1 MLDTLTREINAR
13 WGLPDQGRPLVQ
25 MLVATISN
33 PATGGLTGFLEKFR
47 KAGWG
52 GMVNTWVGN
61 TGNAEIPTTAQ
72 VEAVLGAAGD
82 GFLQQAATQLGLSY
96 DKVIAAV
103 AGILPRLV
111 DSMTPD
117 GNIPTVLPAAFGSF
131 AREGKALLGAGL
143 AVGASGAVRTMAG
156 SGPAAPATATA
167 ASATSTAT
175 APAVPASSSGWGAR
189 WPWLIGAL
197 LVIVGVSYCSQRKA
211 PEATSPAASGMAA
224 PAAPTPLAPSAPVTP
239 VPLEAPVVPEAAPAS
254 SATPTTGAAVAS
266 DSFTVPDGAAV
277 VAGMDQGMPMLR
289 VFFDSGS
296 TEVDASL
303 ADKAQPLVDFLKANP
318 DAQAVISG
326 FNDPSG
332 DAARNAQLSRERAT
346 AVQAALALA
355 GVAGDRAVLE
365 KPAETA
371 DASASPAAARRVDV
385 LLRR

>member
-13 WGLPDQGRPLVQ
+13 WGLADQGRPLVQ

-61 TGNAEIPTTAQ
+61 AGNAEIPTTAQ

-82 GFLQQAATQLGLSY
+82 GFLQRAAAQLGLSH

-103 AGILPRLV
+103 AGVLPRLV

-117 GNIPTVLPAAFGSF
+117 GSIPTVLPAAFGSF

-143 AVGASGAVRTMAG
+143 AVGASGAVRTMAD
-156 SGPAAPATATA
+156 SGPETAAMPKAAA
-167 ASATSTAT
+167 ASAL
-175 APAVPASSSGWGAR
+175 PASNSGWGAR

-211 PEATSPAASGMAA
+211 PEATPPAASGMAA
-224 PAAPTPLAPSAPVTP
+224 PAVPTPLAPSAPVTP
-239 VPLEAPVVPEAAPAS
+239 VPPEAPVVPAAPPAS

-266 DSFTVPDGAAV
+266 DSFTAPDGAAV
-277 VAGMDQGMPMLR
+277 VAGMHQGMPMLR

-296 TEVDASL
+296 TVVDASL
-303 ADKAQPLVDFLKANP
+303 ADKAQPLVDFLQANP

-355 GVAGDRAVLE
+355 GVAGERAVLE
-365 KPAETA
+365 KPAETS